1 MEFHR
6 PHKRLDVWKVSM
18 ELCQDVY
25 RLTELLPDSE
35 KYGLTAQIRR
45 AAVSVPSNIAE
56 GAGRNSLAEFRQFLS
71 IAQGSLAELDTQL
84 ELCGKYLGLLDME
97 AVSEVR
103 EKIERIG
110 CMITALRRSLSR
122 KG

>member
-6 PHKRLDVWKVSM
+6 PHKSLDVWKVSM

-25 RLTELLPDSE
+25 QLTERLPVSE

-45 AAVSVPSNIAE
+45 AVVSVPSNIAE
-56 GAGRNSLAEFRQFLS
+56 GAGRNSLLEFRQFLS

-84 ELCGKYLGLLDME
+84 ELCGRYLGLLDE
-97 AVSEVR
+97 EIIGEVQQ
-103 EKIERIG
+103 KIERIG
-110 CMITALRRSLSR
+110 RMITALRRSLNR
-122 KG
+122 KT